1 MICTFLFIPFIFQF
15 QVDSYSAF
23 YNNGGFSST
32 ELESKLI
39 ELGVHK
45 IFVTGLALD
54 FCVFYSAMDA
64 DHLGTYYFVFV
75 FFMEWSIIFSFFFC

>member
-1 MICTFLFIPFIFQF
+1 MICNLLFIQFIFQF

-45 IFVTGLALD
+45 VFVTGLALD

-64 DHLGTYYFVFV
+64 DHLGTYYLP
-75 FFMEWSIIFSFFFC
+75 IFYGIDRA